1 MALSENVISRAIIE
15 SYSAK
20 LLSHLEVDVAM
31 VGGGPSALTAA
42 RILAKRGKKVAVFE
56 RHLAPGGGVWG
67 GGMLF
72 NNVVVQDDVLD
83 ILDEIG
89 VGHKPVD
96 NTPGYNTVDSV
107 ELASGLIFSAIKAGA
122 VVFNSMAVE
131 DVVFKDGRVSGLV
144 LNWGPV
150 QKLGMFVDPL
160 MVTAKC
166 VLDGTGHPC
175 EVINLATRKAQIK
188 LDTPTGGILGE
199 KPMWADSGEVSTVEN
214 TREYFPGLFASGM
227 SANNV
232 MGGYRMGPIF
242 GGMIKSGVKA
252 ADLITKALE
261 TR

>member
-1 MALSENVISRAIIE
+1 MALSENVISRAIIQ
-15 SYSAK
+15 SYSEK
-20 LLSHLEVDVAM
+20 LLDHLEVDAAM

-42 RILAKRGKKVAVFE
+42 RILAQNGKKVAIFE

-83 ILDEIG
+83 LLDSIG
-89 VGHKPVD
+89 IRHAAVP
-96 NTPGYNTVDSV
+96 NAPGYNTVDSV
-107 ELASGLIFSAIKAGA
+107 ELASGLIFSAVKAG
-122 VVFNSMAVE
+122 VTIFNSMAVE
-131 DVVFKDGRVSGLV
+131 DVVFKNGRIAGLV

-160 MVTAKC
+160 MVSARC

-175 EVINLATRKAQIK
+175 EVINLAIKKALIK

-199 KPMWADSGEVSTVEN
+199 KPMWAESGEISTVEN
-214 TREYFPGLFASGM
+214 TKEYYPGLFASGM

-242 GGMIKSGVKA
+242 GGMLKSGEKA
-252 ADLITKALE
+252 AELILNSLK
-261 TR
+261 

>member
-1 MALSENVISRAIIE
+1 MALCENVISKAIVK
-15 SYSAK
+15 SYSEK

-42 RILAKRGKKVAVFE
+42 RILAQNGKKVAIFE

-72 NNVVVQDDVLD
+72 NNVVVQDDVLEM
-83 ILDEIG
+83 LDSIG
-89 VGHKPVD
+89 IRHQAVQD
-96 NTPGYNTVDSV
+96 APGYNTVDSV
-107 ELASGLIFSAIKAGA
+107 ELASGLIFSAVKAG
-122 VVFNSMAVE
+122 VTIFNSMAVE
-131 DVVFKDGRVSGLV
+131 DVIFKNGRVGGLV

-160 MVTAKC
+160 MVVAKC

-175 EVINLATRKAQIK
+175 EVINLAVKKAQIK

-199 KPMWADSGEVSTVEN
+199 KPMWADSGEQSTVEN
-214 TREYFPGLFASGM
+214 TREYYPGLFASGM
-227 SANNV
+227 SANNI

-242 GGMIKSGVKA
+242 GGMLKSGQKA
-252 ADLITKALE
+252 AQLILE
-261 TR
+261 QLK